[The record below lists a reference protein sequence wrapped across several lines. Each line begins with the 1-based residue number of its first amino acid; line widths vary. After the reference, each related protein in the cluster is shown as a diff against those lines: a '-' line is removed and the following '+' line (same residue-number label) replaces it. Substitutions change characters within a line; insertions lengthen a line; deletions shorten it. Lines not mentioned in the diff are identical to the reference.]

1 MSFGA
6 EVYIYTPGFNHA
18 KMFAVDGRY
27 AVVGTTNMDFRS
39 FYLHFECNAFFGGE
53 AAKAVCRDLAEM
65 TADSERAQ
73 SRDFAAGGLG
83 KLGRGLLQII
93 QPLM

>member
-1 MSFGA
+1 
-6 EVYIYTPGFNHA
+6 
-18 KMFAVDGRY
+18 
-27 AVVGTTNMDFRS
+27 
-39 FYLHFECNAFFGGE
+39 
-53 AAKAVCRDLAEM
+53 M